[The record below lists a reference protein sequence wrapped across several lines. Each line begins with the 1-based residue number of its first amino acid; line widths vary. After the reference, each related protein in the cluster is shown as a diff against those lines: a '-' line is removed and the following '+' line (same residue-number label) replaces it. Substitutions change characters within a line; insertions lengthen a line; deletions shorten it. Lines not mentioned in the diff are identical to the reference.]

1 MSYTDL
7 RDFHAEASFAVG
19 DGIEIEIEKLGGGD
33 IGTAYAGTWRYIVT
47 HTHAHGGAEILRG
60 QELESGT
67 PITHEQAAALIAQW
81 LYASES
87 RTANERRFGDAHED
101 VLAEFALDHLGGLR

>member
-7 RDFHAEASFAVG
+7 RDFLTEDSFQVG

-33 IGTAYAGTWRYIVT
+33 VGTAYAGTWRYIVT
-47 HTHAHGGAEILRG
+47 YTHPHGGAVILRG

-81 LYASES
+81 LYSGKS
-87 RTANERRFGDAHED
+87 RTEGERHFGDAHED
-101 VLAEFALDHLGGLR
+101 VLSEFAYAYLGGIR